1 MSDRPSPEELIVY
14 DKDPKTKIATIT
26 FNRPEFLNAP
36 TSAARLRYADLLR
49 AATVDDDVRVVVI
62 RGVGDNLGSGADLP
76 EFMEGNDNPDLRLA
90 ELRLED
96 EGVGDVTYPP
106 KGSFRHGATISA
118 WYANVQA
125 GNRPLQEL
133 KKISIVEAKGYC
145 YGWHFYQAADADL
158 VISSDDALFGHPS
171 FRYYGWGP
179 RMWTWAQTMGLRKFQ
194 EMVFTG
200 RPFTAA
206 EMYQC
211 NFLNKVVPRDQL
223 EAEVDKYA
231 RACAR
236 NRPTDT
242 IFQQKVFFEVVKQYQ
257 GEYMGSLLS
266 AFFESMGGH
275 IQHDEDDM
283 DMHEAID
290 SGLGRC
296 GQRQRQQLPAGLPA
310 EQDEPQEEGLTGGA
324 RLAHARLLVVD
335 LSTGIAGAYC
345 TKLLADGGAD
355 GRQSRTARG

>member
-1 MSDRPSPEELIVY
+1 MSERPSPEDLILY
-14 DKDPKTKIATIT
+14 EKDPQTKIATIT

-49 AATVDDDVRVVVI
+49 AATVDNDVKVVVI
-62 RGVGDNLGSGADLP
+62 RGVGDDFGSGADLP
-76 EFMEGNDNPDLRLA
+76 EFMEGQDSPEFRLA
-90 ELRLED
+90 ELKLED
-96 EGVGDVTYPP
+96 QDVTYPP

-118 WYANVQA
+118 WYANVAA

-179 RMWTWAQTMGLRKFQ
+179 RMWTWVQTMGLRKFQ

-200 RPFTAA
+200 RPFTAE
-206 EMYQC
+206 EMFQC
-211 NFLNKVVPRDQL
+211 NFLNKVVPRDRL

-275 IQHDEDDM
+275 IQHDEDDLN
-283 DMHEAID
+283 MHEAID
-290 SGLGRC
+290 SGL
-296 GQRQRQQLPAGLPA
+296 
-310 EQDEPQEEGLTGGA
+310 
-324 RLAHARLLVVD
+324 
-335 LSTGIAGAYC
+335 AGAVN
-345 TKLLADGGAD
+345 DND
-355 GRQSRTARG
+355 SRFPPEFRLSKSNRNKKD

>member
-1 MSDRPSPEELIVY
+1 MADNGSRPIPEELILY
-14 DKDPKTKIATIT
+14 EKDPKTKIATIT
-26 FNRPEFLNAP
+26 FNRPEYLNAP

-49 AATVDDDVRVVVI
+49 AATVDNDVKVVVI

-76 EFMEGNDNPDLRLA
+76 EFMEGNDNTDLRLA

-96 EGVGDVTYPP
+96 EGVGEVSYPP

-145 YGWHFYQAADADL
+145 YGWHFYQCADADL

-179 RMWTWAQTMGLRKFQ
+179 RMWTWVLTMGLRPFQ

-200 RPFTAA
+200 RPFTAD
-206 EMYQC
+206 EMLAC
-211 NFLNKVVPRDQL
+211 NFLNKVVARDQL
-223 EAEVDKYA
+223 EIEVEKYA
-231 RACAR
+231 LACAR
-236 NRPTDT
+236 NRPVDSV
-242 IFQQKVFFEVVKQYQ
+242 FQQKMFFEVVKQFQ

-266 AFFESMGGH
+266 AVFESLGGTV
-275 IQHDEDDM
+275 QPDAGDFMLGD
-283 DMHEAID
+283 AID
-290 SGLGRC
+290 
-296 GQRQRQQLPAGLPA
+296 AGLADAVNDNDAKFPP
-310 EQDEPQEEGLTGGA
+310 EF
-324 RLAHARLLVVD
+324 RL
-335 LSTGIAGAYC
+335 S
-345 TKLLADGGAD
+345 K
-355 GRQSRTARG
+355 SRRNQTE

>member
-1 MSDRPSPEELIVY
+1 MSNRPSPEELIGY
-14 DKDPKTKIATIT
+14 HKDPKTKSATIT

-49 AATVDDDVRVVVI
+49 AATVDNDVKVVVI

-76 EFMEGNDNPDLRLA
+76 EFMAGIDNTHPRRGA
-90 ELRLED
+90 TRLED
-96 EGVGDVTYPP
+96 EGVGEGSYPP

-145 YGWHFYQAADADL
+145 YGWHFYQCADADL
-158 VISSDDALFGHPS
+158 VISSHDALFGHPS

-179 RMWTWAQTMGLRKFQ
+179 RMWTWCEVMGGRKFQ

-211 NFLNKVVPRDQL
+211 NFLNKVVSRDQL

-236 NRPTDT
+236 NRPVATV
-242 IFQQKVFFEVVKQYQ
+242 FQKKIFFEVCKQ
-257 GEYMGSLLS
+257 
-266 AFFESMGGH
+266 
-275 IQHDEDDM
+275 
-283 DMHEAID
+283 
-290 SGLGRC
+290 
-296 GQRQRQQLPAGLPA
+296 
-310 EQDEPQEEGLTGGA
+310 
-324 RLAHARLLVVD
+324 
-335 LSTGIAGAYC
+335 
-345 TKLLADGGAD
+345 
-355 GRQSRTARG
+355 